1 MLSRSE
7 RNNGSFKGIISY
19 NLPACSSAFCG
30 GYLGSGVS
38 SHYAGP
44 VTPFQEGQA
53 RGETQTGLWCRC
65 CQAAVHWVYSLSIG
79 ID

>member
-1 MLSRSE
+1 MLSRAE
-7 RNNGSFKGIISY
+7 RNNASFKGIISY
-19 NLPACSSAFCG
+19 KLPACSSAFCG

-53 RGETQTGLWCRC
+53 RGETSGLWCRC
-65 CQAAVHWVYSLSIG
+65 HAAVHWVYSLSIG

>member
-44 VTPFQEGQA
+44 VTPFQEGQGS
-53 RGETQTGLWCRC
+53 RGEGLWCRC
-65 CQAAVHWVYSLSIG
+65 HAAVHWVYSLSIG